1 MISVPTKCCVAEELV
16 DSLRVEK
23 PNSFMIVVG
32 IVAAV
37 ILTVPTNCTVTT
49 GVNVA
54 VPNDA

>member
-1 MISVPTKCCVAEELV
+1 M